1 MNLTRRSVLTGTGA
15 ALVTGTLAG
24 CLDEA
29 GLASETDGIESGYGA
44 FFTLYDWTEQITGE
58 VAAFENPIPAGEM
71 GHGWEPQG
79 DLTRDIAET
88 DAFVYFDIP
97 EFSWAQDIAD
107 TLEENYDDIAV
118 IDGLEGVDLLE
129 WGHEPTHE
137 DESDGHDHEDDGHE
151 DENESHDEHD
161 HDGHEEGGD
170 DHENESHDEHEHEDD
185 EHENGDVDPHV
196 WVDPVRAKQV
206 VDTIT
211 AGLADADPDNAET
224 FEDNAAAY
232 KERLDELDEQFR
244 NVFDDADHD
253 TVVVAGHD
261 SYTYLEDRYG
271 FEVHTPSGVSPHD
284 TPNTTDIADTI
295 ELIDDRGIDTILRDY
310 FGSPNL
316 AETIV
321 ENSDATTIERI
332 SPGEGTTTEWDEQG
346 WGYVEQMEE
355 LNVPAF
361 ENAVRTQQS

>member
-15 ALVTGTLAG
+15 ALATGALAG
-24 CLDEA
+24 CLDDS
-29 GLASETDGIESGYGA
+29 GLTSETDGIESGYGA
-44 FFTLYDWTEQITGE
+44 FFTLYDWTEQISGE

-71 GHGWEPQG
+71 GHGWEPEG
-79 DLTRDIAET
+79 NLARDIAST

-97 EFSWAQDIAD
+97 EFSWSQDIAD
-107 TLEENYDDIAV
+107 TLEEDYDEITV

-129 WGHEPTHE
+129 WGNESSHE
-137 DESDGHDHEDDGHE
+137 DESDGHDHED
-151 DENESHDEHD
+151 ENES
-161 HDGHEEGGD
+161 HEEGGD
-170 DHENESHDEHEHEDD
+170 DHENESHDEHDHEDD
-185 EHENGDVDPHV
+185 GHENGHGDVDPHV

-224 FEDNAAAY
+224 FEDNAGAY
-232 KERLDELDEQFR
+232 KERLDDLDEQFQ

-261 SYTYLEDRYG
+261 SYAYLEDRYG
-271 FEVHTPSGVSPHD
+271 FEIHTPSGVSPHD
-284 TPNTTDIADTI
+284 TPNSTDIADTI
-295 ELIDDRGIDTILRDY
+295 ELIDDRGIDTILYDY
-310 FGSPNL
+310 FGSSNL

>member
-1 MNLTRRSVLTGTGA
+1 MNLTRRSVLTRGGGA
-15 ALVTGTLAG
+15 LATAALAG

-29 GLASETDGIESGYGA
+29 GVAGGSDGVESGYAA
-44 FFTLYDWTEQITGE
+44 FFTLYDWTEQITGD
-58 VAAFENPIPAGEM
+58 VADFENPVPAGEM
-71 GHGWEPQG
+71 GHGWEPEG
-79 DLTRDIAET
+79 DLARDIADT

-107 TLEENYDDIAV
+107 TLETDYDIAV
-118 IDGLEGVDLLE
+118 VDGLEGVDLLE
-129 WGHEPTHE
+129 W
-137 DESDGHDHEDDGHE
+137 DHESTD
-151 DENESHDEHD
+151 
-161 HDGHEEGGD
+161 EGGD
-170 DHENESHDEHEHEDD
+170 DHEDEDNHDHEGGGHEDGDDHDHEGESHEDGD
-185 EHENGDVDPHV
+185 DHGDVDPHV
-196 WVDPVRAKQV
+196 WVDPIRAKQV

-232 KERLDELDEQFR
+232 KDRLDDLDEQFR
-244 NVFDDADHD
+244 DIFDDADHD

-271 FEVHTPSGVSPHD
+271 FEIHTPSGVSPHD
-284 TPNTTDIADTI
+284 TPSAGDIADTI
-295 ELIDDRGIDTILRDY
+295 ELIDDRGIDTILSDY

-332 SPGEGTTTEWDEQG
+332 SPAEGTTTEWDEQG